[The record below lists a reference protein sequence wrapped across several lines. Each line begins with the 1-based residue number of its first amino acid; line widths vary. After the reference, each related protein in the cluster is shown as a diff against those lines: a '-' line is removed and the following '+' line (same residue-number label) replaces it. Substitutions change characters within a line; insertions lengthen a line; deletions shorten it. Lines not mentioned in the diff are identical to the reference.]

1 MTVNLQGEIV
11 QRIIRNLTDIHILVL
26 IKAQPLWGY
35 KIKKQIEK
43 NFGIKLRHGALY
55 PMLRMLETKGF
66 VACKIQKKLGRIR
79 KVYSITEKG
88 LEYLKAYEA
97 VLRSQLEALKS

>member
-1 MTVNLQGEIV
+1 MKENLEKEIV
-11 QRIIRNLTDIHILVL
+11 QRIIRNLTDIQILTL

-35 KIKKQIEK
+35 KIKKQVEK

-66 VACKIQKKLGRIR
+66 VVCKMQKKLGRIR
-79 KVYSITEKG
+79 KVYSITDKG
-88 LEYLKAYEA
+88 LTYLKAYKA
-97 VLRSQLEALKS
+97 VLRSQLETLEK

>member
-1 MTVNLQGEIV
+1 MKEDLKKEIV
-11 QRIIRNLTDIHILVL
+11 QRIIRNLTDIQILTL

-66 VACKIQKKLGRIR
+66 VVCKVQKKWGRVR

-88 LEYLKAYEA
+88 LTYLKAYEA
-97 VLRSQLEALKS
+97 VLSSQLENLKS

>member
-1 MTVNLQGEIV
+1 MSQDLQREIV
-11 QRIIRNLTDIHILVL
+11 QRIIRNLTDTQILTL

-55 PMLRMLETKGF
+55 PLLRTLEKKGF
-66 VACKIQKKLGRIR
+66 VTSKMQKKLGRVR

-88 LEYLKAYEA
+88 LTYLKAYEA
-97 VLRSQLEALKS
+97 VLRSQLETLGK